1 MTSSHCRVA
10 TERMKVRKHLILF
23 CRSFLGWE
31 LSRARWKGGG
41 VKSSGAETTPSTQA
55 DSTLV
60 NVYQVG
66 KFKEETSV
74 LSVPMFLL
82 PLLFAKLCSAP
93 AQETPVKQDQVLSY
107 FHSFSHNSALGWNHS
122 YFYLPAFSLV
132 SLWNVD
138 NATARILIRHVIK
151 ILLVMLLQKWSH
163 STIVNLVLSCL
174 TGNEFIIKGCTF
186 LFTRLEQDC
195 LQGMKEIVAT

>member
-1 MTSSHCRVA
+1 MIFLENLTFNTEMTSSHCRVA

-31 LSRARWKGGG
+31 LSRARRKGGG

-74 LSVPMFLL
+74 LSVPPFLL
-82 PLLFAKLCSAP
+82 PLLFAKLWSAP
-93 AQETPVKQDQVLSY
+93 VQETPVLLFQSQLCTEMKSLCC
-107 FHSFSHNSALGWNHS
+107 NS
-122 YFYLPAFSLV
+122 
-132 SLWNVD
+132 
-138 NATARILIRHVIK
+138 RILRRHVINAYE
-151 ILLVMLLQKWSH
+151 WEC
-163 STIVNLVLSCL
+163 CL
-174 TGNEFIIKGCTF
+174 RNNPIPLMFI
-186 LFTRLEQDC
+186 
-195 LQGMKEIVAT
+195 